1 MAIPYQPSYQI
12 QPTHGFRYGA
22 QPHANNV
29 APTYEVP
36 AYEAPPSIDSSPTKN
51 KTLDNNKSV
60 VSNFEGNEDRDN
72 SALSNQLSL
81 DAAQSVQPRNY
92 DAEEK
97 GIFNQGQ
104 VYSPEFS
111 LGALMP
117 LGMGSG
123 PVSPTTGFGS
133 KGSISGNTGGIFDEK
148 GRSYDSITG
157 AYNPEFANAA
167 SFRSYMMTDPLG
179 TKENPLP
186 NILGDRDNAFKYE
199 RDKTGKRTNTS
210 ASGFEFAMAN
220 SPLNEGGLTEAE
232 KNLIAK
238 KVGVDQGI
246 AESSLENDGPTIKA
260 IRGEGYIDGV
270 APKGSQFSSTGK
282 FSTEKRNLNDL
293 VGSTTNNSSY
303 NSDEDSSYETSGYSS
318 SIDTGGFSRG
328 GRVGYLSQGGL
339 VQAGGK

>member
-29 APTYEVP
+29 APNYQVP
-36 AYEAPPSIDSSPTKN
+36 AYEAPPNDMSSFSTPTKN
-51 KTLDNNKSV
+51 KTLDTAKNV
-60 VSNFEGNEDRDN
+60 ISNFEGNEDRDN

-117 LGMGSG
+117 FGIGSG
-123 PVSPTTGFGS
+123 PVSPTSGFGS
-133 KGSISGNTGGIFDEK
+133 KGSISANTGGIFDAK

-167 SFRSYMMTDPLG
+167 SFRSYMLTDPLG

-186 NILGDRDNAFKYE
+186 NILGDRDNAFDYE
-199 RDKTGKRTNTS
+199 RDKTTGDRTKTS

-220 SPLNEGGLTEAE
+220 SPLNEGGLTETE

-246 AESSLENDGPTIKA
+246 AESSLKEDGATMRAIK
-260 IRGEGYIDGV
+260 GEGYIDGA
-270 APKGSQFSSTGK
+270 APKGSQFSSTGI
-282 FSTEKRNLNDL
+282 F
-293 VGSTTNNSSY
+293 
-303 NSDEDSSYETSGYSS
+303 
-318 SIDTGGFSRG
+318 
-328 GRVGYLSQGGL
+328 QGGSYTGDQTGKQTSL
-339 VQAGGK
+339 TDTTGKKDLSSTYADDTASSGGKG